1 MTRANPLFSRRRLLM
16 TGGALAGATAAFG
29 LLPRAFA
36 GASAEAKRAQAGS
49 GAEAEPGGGAGPGG
63 EAGRR
68 AEAGPGG
75 EAGRRAE
82 AGPGAEVVRRLTLKN
97 LHTPE
102 VLDVV
107 YRRGDRYVPEALAQ
121 VDVLLRDYRT
131 GDRHPID
138 PHLLD
143 ILYEVAQGVG
153 VDPVFSV
160 ISGYRSP
167 QTNAML
173 HERSAGVASHSLH
186 MEGRAIDVRLTHVDC
201 AALAS
206 KALEMKRGGVGYY
219 RQSDFVHLDNGRI
232 RTWRG

>member
-1 MTRANPLFSRRRLLM
+1 VSGRLKTLSRRRLLV

-36 GASAEAKRAQAGS
+36 GAEAGA
-49 GAEAEPGGGAGPGG
+49 GAEG
-63 EAGRR
+63 
-68 AEAGPGG
+68 
-75 EAGRRAE
+75 
-82 AGPGAEVVRRLTLKN
+82 VRRVTLKN
-97 LHTPE
+97 LHEPE
-102 VLDVV
+102 VLEVI
-107 YRRGDRYVPEALAQ
+107 YRRGDQYVPEALSR
-121 VDVLLRDYRT
+121 VEVLLRDYRT

-138 PHLLD
+138 PQLLD
-143 ILYEVAQGVG
+143 ILYDVAQSIG

-186 MEGRAIDVRLTHVDC
+186 MEGRAIDVRLTHVNC
-201 AALAS
+201 ADLAD
-206 KALEMKRGGVGYY
+206 KALQMKRGGVGYY
-219 RQSDFVHLDNGRI
+219 RQSDFVHLDTGRV

>member
-1 MTRANPLFSRRRLLM
+1 VKPKTLSRRRLLI

-29 LLPRAFA
+29 WTPRACA
-36 GASAEAKRAQAGS
+36 APD
-49 GAEAEPGGGAGPGG
+49 AEAEADKQG
-63 EAGRR
+63 
-68 AEAGPGG
+68 
-75 EAGRRAE
+75 
-82 AGPGAEVVRRLTLKN
+82 VRRLTLKN

-102 VLDVV
+102 VLEVA
-107 YRRGDRYVPEALAQ
+107 YRRGDEYVPEALAQ
-121 VDVLLRDYRT
+121 IEVLLRDYRT

-143 ILYEVAQGVG
+143 ILYEVAQSIG

-186 MEGRAIDVRLTHVDC
+186 MEGRAIDVRLTDVNC
-201 AALAS
+201 ADLAD
-206 KALEMKRGGVGYY
+206 KALGMKRGGVGYY
-219 RQSDFVHLDNGRI
+219 RQSDFVHLDTGRI

>member
-1 MTRANPLFSRRRLLM
+1 VSPRPKTFSRRRILA

-29 LLPRAFA
+29 WSSRMFA
-36 GASAEAKRAQAGS
+36 APASEAARDDLN
-49 GAEAEPGGGAGPGG
+49 
-63 EAGRR
+63 
-68 AEAGPGG
+68 
-75 EAGRRAE
+75 
-82 AGPGAEVVRRLTLKN
+82 VRRLTFKN

-102 VLDVV
+102 ELEVV
-107 YRRGDRYVPEALAQ
+107 YRRGDQYVPEALAQ
-121 VDVLLRDYRT
+121 IEVILRDYRT
-131 GDRHPID
+131 GDRHPMD

-143 ILYEVAQGVG
+143 ILYEVAQSVR
-153 VDPVFSV
+153 VDPVFTV

-201 AALAS
+201 ADLAD
-206 KALEMKRGGVGYY
+206 KALGMQRGGVGYY
-219 RQSDFVHLDNGRI
+219 RQSDFVHLDTGRV